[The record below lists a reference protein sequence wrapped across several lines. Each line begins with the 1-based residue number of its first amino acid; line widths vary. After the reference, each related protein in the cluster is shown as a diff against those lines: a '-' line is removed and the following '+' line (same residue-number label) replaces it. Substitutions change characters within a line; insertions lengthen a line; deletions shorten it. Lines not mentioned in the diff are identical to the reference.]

1 MSQQRLGPE
10 DAGRTV
16 EVAAGGPLVVA
27 LPETGG
33 TGYTWQVEQLPE
45 RGRVIDVRYEHRPEA
60 GIGATS
66 LHIFQIDPGAGGTL
80 RVAHLRP
87 WEGEAGVIERYEVEV
102 RVTGA
107 PAPRR

>member
-1 MSQQRLGPE
+1 VSTPRLGPE

-16 EVAAGGPLVVA
+16 EVAVGVPVAVA

-33 TGYTWQVEQLPE
+33 TGYTWQVEELPDGAKVIAE
-45 RGRVIDVRYEHRPEA
+45 RYDHEPGA

-66 LHIFQIDPGAGGTL
+66 LHVFEIDPGPGGQL
-80 RVAHLRP
+80 RFVQLRP
-87 WEGEAGVIERYEVEV
+87 WEGEAGVLERYEVDV

-107 PAPRR
+107 TTSR